1 MLRRSVLL
9 SVNLEGF
16 SAWGMPS
23 FSMVTSSNVQLPL
36 LLLLL
41 PVLLPLGIGCSS
53 GGDSARLGSG
63 GV

>member
-1 MLRRSVLL
+1 M

-16 SAWGMPS
+16 SAWSMSS
-23 FSMVTSSNVQLPL
+23 FSMVSSSNVQLPL

-53 GGDSARLGSG
+53 GGDSLGSG
-63 GV
+63 PE